1 VDGTLERSLPE
12 ATANITRNSPEA
24 TSSNTTSSDLTMSG
38 LKDELSSLKEEME
51 EREHQ
56 HSKATIAAAATIGS
70 LLLLAV
76 LACAGV
82 LVYRRFVSSQHTGH
96 KKGRADKLPY
106 YNYDDDK
113 LLADAAGM

>member
-1 VDGTLERSLPE
+1 
-12 ATANITRNSPEA
+12 
-24 TSSNTTSSDLTMSG
+24 MSG
-38 LKDELSSLKEEME
+38 LKDELSSLKEKME
-51 EREHQ
+51 EKEHQ

-76 LACAGV
+76 VACAGA

-96 KKGRADKLPY
+96 KKGQADKLPY

-113 LLADAAGM
+113 LLADAAAM